1 MAEKLVRKKIVSP
14 FHAIQIQLSCR
25 EIKSM
30 KVKLTLLTY
39 VSLVCAGVA
48 DDASHRQVASELLD
62 LSGTREAM
70 RAGFLAT
77 IEPNVAAMTQQG
89 MPPAAA
95 NEIRTALTEWFEQ
108 EIKWEEIK
116 PKLIELYVKEFTEA
130 ELKELNAF
138 YRTPIG
144 SKAISKIPA
153 IMQQGSIIGQQ
164 YAATK
169 QDSLKLKIEAIA
181 QKYRPKKT
189 P

>member
-1 MAEKLVRKKIVSP
+1 MNT
-14 FHAIQIQLSCR
+14 
-25 EIKSM
+25 
-30 KVKLTLLTY
+30 KLTLLAY
-39 VSLVCAGVA
+39 FGFLCVGIA
-48 DDASHRQVASELLD
+48 DEESHRQVASELLE
-62 LSGTREAM
+62 LSGTKEAM

-77 IEPNVAAMTQQG
+77 IEPNIAAMTQQG

-95 NEIRTALTEWFEQ
+95 SEIRIALTEWFEQ

-116 PKLIELYVKEFTEA
+116 PKVVELYMKEFTEA

-153 IMQQGSIIGQQ
+153 IMQQGSLIGQQ